1 MLKFRKLGSQGLE
14 VSELGLGCMGM
25 SQWYGATDDRESVAT
40 VHRALELGCTLFDT
54 AEAYGPYDNEVLLG
68 RALAGRREEA
78 VIATKFGFPMKLKD
92 GTTAEAD
99 SRPEH
104 IVEVVE
110 ASLKRLGTDYIDILY
125 QHRLDP
131 KVPIEDVV
139 GTMSDLVRQGKVR
152 YLGLCEVGEQTIRRA
167 HAVHPLSV
175 VQSEYS
181 VWERNLEDGVLPL
194 LRELGIG
201 LVGFCP
207 LGRGFLTGGVRRAED
222 HPKDDF
228 RHHDPRLQG
237 ANYDQNMAIAAKV
250 REVAERHGLTAAQLA
265 IAWILHQGEDIV
277 PIPGTKRRA
286 YLEENTRSADVVLD
300 VDTLAEIEDT
310 VRADSVAGPRYNDRM
325 MAYIDR

>member
-25 SQWYGATDDRESVAT
+25 SQWYGATDDRESIAT
-40 VHRALELGCTLFDT
+40 VHRALELGYTLFDT

-68 RALAGRREEA
+68 EALKDRREQA

-99 SRPEH
+99 SRPSH

-110 ASLKRLGTDYIDILY
+110 ASLKRLGTDYIDVLY
-125 QHRLDP
+125 QHRVDP
-131 KVPIEDVV
+131 TVPIEEVV
-139 GTMSDLVRQGKVR
+139 GAMSELVEQGKVR
-152 YLGLCEVGEQTIRRA
+152 YLGLCEAGTNTVRRA

-175 VQSEYS
+175 VQSEFS
-181 VWERNLEDGVLPL
+181 VWERNLEDDVLPV

-207 LGRGFLTGGVRRAED
+207 LGRGFLTGGVLRAED
-222 HPKDDF
+222 YPQDDF

-237 ANYDQNMAIAAKV
+237 ANYDQNTAIADTV
-250 REVAERHGLTAAQLA
+250 REIAQARGLTPAQLA
-265 IAWILHQGEDIV
+265 IAWALHQGEDIV
-277 PIPGTKRRA
+277 PIPGTKRRT
-286 YLEENTRSADVVLD
+286 YLEENTVAAGVKLD
-300 VDTLAEIEDT
+300 AETLAAIDT
-310 VRADSVAGPRYNDRM
+310 MVRPGQVAGPRYNERM

>member
-1 MLKFRKLGSQGLE
+1 MPKFRKLGSQGLE

-25 SQWYGATDDRESVAT
+25 SQWYGATDDQESTAT
-40 VHRALELGCTLFDT
+40 IHRALELGCTLFDT

-68 RALAGRREEA
+68 RALAGRREQA

-104 IVEVVE
+104 VVEVVE

-152 YLGLCEVGEQTIRRA
+152 YLGLCEVGEKTIRRA

-181 VWERNLEDGVLPL
+181 VWERNLEDGVLPV

-222 HPKDDF
+222 YPEDDF

-237 ANYDQNMAIAAKV
+237 ANYDHNMAIAA
-250 REVAERHGLTAAQLA
+250 RISGIAERHGLTPAQLA
-265 IAWILHQGEDIV
+265 IAWVLHQGDDIV

-286 YLEENTRSADVVLD
+286 YLEENIRSAEVVLSA
-300 VDTLAEIEDT
+300 DTLAEIEDAL
-310 VRADSVAGPRYNDRM
+310 RAETVAGPRYNERM